1 MRRRVVERMLD
12 MPQID
17 DIRRLWSEG
26 YCISEIARRTGHDR
40 KTVRKFLDEVDFS
53 PEPPAGVVP
62 GPSKLDPYKPTID
75 SISRCNRSRASGAIS
90 SRARSATYRTSS
102 D

>member
-1 MRRRVVERMLD
+1 MRRRVVERMPG

-17 DIRRLWSEG
+17 DMRRLWSEG
-26 YCISEIARRTGHDR
+26 CCISEIARRTGHDR

-53 PEPPAGVVP
+53 PEPPAGVAP

-75 SISRCNRSRASGAIS
+75 SILEADRHVWRKRRHTVCLVKSNFRL
-90 SRARSATYRTSS
+90 
-102 D
+102 